1 MTHTERIAEL
11 EAEVLRLRLKLARVT
26 VKPGP
31 DTFAIQVVC
40 GEHMYSAESGADS
53 EVGFFQSI
61 HGPCTEENQRGQI
74 DAHTILNI
82 IADSCRDDGTLAA
95 YEHAATIR

>member
-1 MTHTERIAEL
+1 MSHTERIAKL
-11 EAEVLRLRLKLARVT
+11 EAENLQLRAQLARVT

-31 DTFAIQVVC
+31 DTFAIHVIC
-40 GEHMYSAESGADS
+40 GKHMYSAESGADS

-82 IADSCRDDGTLAA
+82 IADSCREDGDLFD
-95 YEHAATIR
+95 YEHAATLR